1 MNQKN
6 ENIFINIS
14 CNIIIPIIIL
24 NKGHHIF
31 THQPAVWSLLL
42 ALLFPIG
49 YGLFDL
55 VKNKKK
61 NLISIFGIL
70 NVLFTGG
77 LALFKMKGIWFAVKE
92 AAFPL
97 LIGIFVFISAYTK
110 KSFFKYI
117 TQQSQIFNWEVIH
130 ASANEQ
136 QLSKLFRS
144 STIIFSF
151 SFLLSAVMNFLL
163 AIYIFIEPGN
173 DLSEAQKEIILNKQI
188 GDMTWMG
195 FVVIGLPLTLFSAG
209 ILWYFIKELSQIC
222 QLPKSQLLKGWEQNT
237 NT

>member
-6 ENIFINIS
+6 ENIFVNIC
-14 CNIIIPIIIL
+14 CNIVIPILIL

-31 THQPAVWSLLL
+31 THQPALWSLLL
-42 ALLFPIG
+42 ALIFPIS

-55 VKNKKK
+55 FKNKKK
-61 NLISIFGIL
+61 NIISIFGVL

-77 LALFKMKGIWFAVKE
+77 LAIFKMKGIWFAVKE

-97 LIGIFVFISAYTK
+97 LIALFVFISAYTK

-117 TQQSQIFNWEVIH
+117 TQQSQLFNWEAIH
-130 ASANEQ
+130 ASASEN
-136 QLSKLFRS
+136 QLNKLFKN

-151 SFLLSAVMNFLL
+151 SFLLSAIMNFIL
-163 AIYIFIEPGN
+163 AIYIFTEPGS
-173 DLSEAQKEIILNKQI
+173 DLSEAQKEIVLNKQI
-188 GDMTWMG
+188 ADMTWMG

-209 ILWYFIKELSQIC
+209 ILWYFIKELSKIS
-222 QLPKSQLLKGWEQNT
+222 QLPKSQLIKGWEQT
-237 NT
+237 QQ